1 MNACLKTSTLWQR
14 VKEYS
19 LKTNMRVLLHNDTKS
34 GYYAKALLKIVEDRE
49 YKYHNGMITLQP
61 NFCDVVHST
70 DELVSEVYPDLQKM

>member
-1 MNACLKTSTLWQR
+1 MYKNIASKR
-14 VKEYS
+14 VQ
-19 LKTNMRVLLHNDTKS
+19 LHNDTKS